1 MSYNLAPS
9 SRHRKVQARIALLF
23 ALIALALIVLP
34 TTSFAGTDAAGNVLT
49 TEADSTPSG
58 VEGDLY
64 WAGQSLNLDD
74 ASIGR
79 DIIAAGESLSIR
91 DCTVGGAVRLAART
105 IDIAKTAIDGSVT
118 VAGQHVVLNTGST
131 ANCFYA
137 AGETVALRGSAK
149 SAALAG
155 DTVTVDGTV
164 DGDVEVWADK
174 LILGKNARI
183 TGTVNA
189 HVSQDPERAEAL
201 RSGLSKSTEPKTRT
215 PLRSTTLSAASLPQR
230 FPPALSLS
238 CSSLSFRAQLPVR
251 RHAAS
256 ASHAAVGK
264 RSSGRDSRRSR
275 RPVAH
280 HLDCRPVA
288 RRRLMCGIIGIALVS
303 AAFTGTAIAR
313 MVGHNQNRYAMAAV
327 VVSPQVPSRD
337 FPSSATS
344 SAAWPLSLCSAT
356 LSRSSGATPT
366 SSPNRTPTRQDSPPP
381 SRQPPQKGQAP
392 LWWCEAT

>member
-1 MSYNLAPS
+1 MPYNLAPS

-34 TTSFAGTDAAGNVLT
+34 TTSFAGTDTAGNVLA

-155 DTVTVDGTV
+155 DTVTIDGTV

-183 TGTVNA
+183 TGTVSA
-189 HVSQDPERAEAL
+189 HVSQDPERAEGAQVGAL
-201 RSGLSKSTEPKTRT
+201 KIDRTENEDTSTVNDIIGGIVAAALSTGFVAILLELVFPRATASAAGMLHQHPTPLWVSGLLGTI
-215 PLRSTTLSAASLPQR
+215 AVV
-230 FPPALSLS
+230 PAVLLLIISIAGLSL
-238 CSSLSFRAQLPVR
+238 A
-251 RHAAS
+251 
-256 ASHAAVGK
+256 GT
-264 RSSGRDSRRSR
+264 
-275 RPVAH
+275 
-280 HLDCRPVA
+280 
-288 RRRLMCGIIGIALVS
+288 LMCAVIGIALVS
-303 AAFTGTAIAR
+303 TAFAGCAIAR

-327 VVSPQVPSRD
+327 GGVAAGALTGLTLIGDFISGVAFVFTLGYIIRIIWQNAHLKPQQP
-337 FPSSATS
+337 AN
-344 SAAWPLSLCSAT
+344 
-356 LSRSSGATPT
+356 TPGL
-366 SSPNRTPTRQDSPPP
+366 PT
-381 SRQPPQKGQAP
+381 A
-392 LWWCEAT
+392 

>member
-1 MSYNLAPS
+1 MPYNLAPS

-34 TTSFAGTDAAGNVLT
+34 TTSFAGTDTAGNVLT

-155 DTVTVDGTV
+155 DTVTIDGTV

-174 LILGKNARI
+174 LILGKNACI
-183 TGTVNA
+183 TGTVSA
-189 HVSQDPERAEAL
+189 HVSQDPERAEGAQVGAL
-201 RSGLSKSTEPKTRT
+201 KIDRTENENTSTVNDTIGGIVAAALSTCFIALLLELVFPRATASAAGMLHQRPTPLWVSGLLGTIAIVPTVLLLIISI
-215 PLRSTTLSAASLPQR
+215 AG
-230 FPPALSLS
+230 LSL
-238 CSSLSFRAQLPVR
+238 A
-251 RHAAS
+251 
-256 ASHAAVGK
+256 GT
-264 RSSGRDSRRSR
+264 
-275 RPVAH
+275 
-280 HLDCRPVA
+280 
-288 RRRLMCGIIGIALVS
+288 LMCAVIGIALVS
-303 AAFTGTAIAR
+303 TAFAGCAIAR

-327 VVSPQVPSRD
+327 GGVAAGALTGLPLIGDFISGVAFVFMLGYVIQIIWRNAHLKPQQP
-337 FPSSATS
+337 AN
-344 SAAWPLSLCSAT
+344 
-356 LSRSSGATPT
+356 TPGL
-366 SSPNRTPTRQDSPPP
+366 PT
-381 SRQPPQKGQAP
+381 A
-392 LWWCEAT
+392 

>member
-1 MSYNLAPS
+1 MPYNLAPS
-9 SRHRKVQARIALLF
+9 SRHRKVQERIALLF

-34 TTSFAGTDAAGNVLT
+34 TTSFAGTDTAGNVLT

-155 DTVTVDGTV
+155 DTVTIDGTV

-174 LILGKNARI
+174 LILGKNACI
-183 TGTVNA
+183 TGTVSA
-189 HVSQDPERAEAL
+189 HVSQDPERAEGAQVGAL
-201 RSGLSKSTEPKTRT
+201 KIDRTENENTSTVNDTIGGIVAAALSTCFIALLLELVFPRATASAAGMLHQRPTPLWVSGLLGTIAIVPTVLLLIISI
-215 PLRSTTLSAASLPQR
+215 AG
-230 FPPALSLS
+230 LSL
-238 CSSLSFRAQLPVR
+238 A
-251 RHAAS
+251 
-256 ASHAAVGK
+256 GT
-264 RSSGRDSRRSR
+264 
-275 RPVAH
+275 
-280 HLDCRPVA
+280 
-288 RRRLMCGIIGIALVS
+288 LMCAVIGIALVS
-303 AAFTGTAIAR
+303 TAFAGCAIAR

-327 VVSPQVPSRD
+327 GGVAAGALTGLPLIGDFISGVAFVFMLGYVIQIIWRNAHLKPQQP
-337 FPSSATS
+337 AN
-344 SAAWPLSLCSAT
+344 
-356 LSRSSGATPT
+356 TPGL
-366 SSPNRTPTRQDSPPP
+366 PT
-381 SRQPPQKGQAP
+381 A
-392 LWWCEAT
+392 

>member
-1 MSYNLAPS
+1 MPYNLAPS

-34 TTSFAGTDAAGNVLT
+34 TTSFAGTDTAGNVLA

-137 AGETVALRGSAK
+137 AGKTVALRGSAK

-155 DTVTVDGTV
+155 DTVTIDGTV

-174 LILGKNARI
+174 LILGKNACI
-183 TGTVNA
+183 TGTVSA
-189 HVSQDPERAEAL
+189 HVSQDPERAEGAQVGAL
-201 RSGLSKSTEPKTRT
+201 KIDRTENENTSTVNDTIGGIVAAALSTCFIALLLELVFPRATASAAGMLHQRPTPLWVSGLLGTIAIVPTVLLLIISI
-215 PLRSTTLSAASLPQR
+215 AG
-230 FPPALSLS
+230 LSL
-238 CSSLSFRAQLPVR
+238 A
-251 RHAAS
+251 
-256 ASHAAVGK
+256 GT
-264 RSSGRDSRRSR
+264 
-275 RPVAH
+275 
-280 HLDCRPVA
+280 
-288 RRRLMCGIIGIALVS
+288 LMCAVIGIALVS
-303 AAFTGTAIAR
+303 TAFAGCAIAR

-327 VVSPQVPSRD
+327 GGIVAGALTGLPLIGDFISGVAFVFMFGYVIQIIWRNAHLKPQ
-337 FPSSATS
+337 
-344 SAAWPLSLCSAT
+344 
-356 LSRSSGATPT
+356 
-366 SSPNRTPTRQDSPPP
+366 QDSNTPGLPT
-381 SRQPPQKGQAP
+381 A
-392 LWWCEAT
+392 

>member
-1 MSYNLAPS
+1 MPCNQVPS
-9 SRHRKVQARIALLF
+9 IRRHKAQARITILF
-23 ALIALALIVLP
+23 ALIALALTALP
-34 TTSFAGTDAAGNVLT
+34 TVSFAGTDTAGNVLA
-49 TEADSTPSG
+49 TEVDSTPSG
-58 VEGDLY
+58 IEGDLY

-155 DTVTVDGTV
+155 DTVTIDGTV
-164 DGDVEVWADK
+164 DGNVEVWADK

-189 HVSQDPERAEAL
+189 HVSQDPERAEGAQVGAL
-201 RSGLSKSTEPKTRT
+201 KIDRTENTSTVNDMIGGIVAAALSTCFVAILLELVFPRATASAAGMLHQHPMPLWVSGLLGTV
-215 PLRSTTLSAASLPQR
+215 AIA
-230 FPPALSLS
+230 PAVLLLIISIAGLSL
-238 CSSLSFRAQLPVR
+238 AG
-251 RHAAS
+251 A
-256 ASHAAVGK
+256 
-264 RSSGRDSRRSR
+264 
-275 RPVAH
+275 
-280 HLDCRPVA
+280 
-288 RRRLMCGIIGIALVS
+288 LMCSIIGIALVS

-313 MVGHNQNRYAMAAV
+313 MAGHNQNRFAMAAAGGIV
-327 VVSPQVPSRD
+327 AGALTALPLMGNFVSGVAFVFTLGYVIQIIWHNAHLKPQQP
-337 FPSSATS
+337 AN
-344 SAAWPLSLCSAT
+344 
-356 LSRSSGATPT
+356 TPEL
-366 SSPNRTPTRQDSPPP
+366 PT
-381 SRQPPQKGQAP
+381 A
-392 LWWCEAT
+392 

>member
-1 MSYNLAPS
+1 MPYNLAPS
-9 SRHRKVQARIALLF
+9 SRHRKVQERIALLF

-34 TTSFAGTDAAGNVLT
+34 TTSFAGTDTAGNVLT

-155 DTVTVDGTV
+155 DTVTIDGTV

-183 TGTVNA
+183 TGTVSA
-189 HVSQDPERAEAL
+189 HVSQDPERAEGAQVGAL
-201 RSGLSKSTEPKTRT
+201 KIDRTENEDTSTVNDIIGGIVAAALSTSFVAILLELVFPRATASAAGMLHQRPTPLWVSGLLGTIAIVPTVLLLIISI
-215 PLRSTTLSAASLPQR
+215 AG
-230 FPPALSLS
+230 LSL
-238 CSSLSFRAQLPVR
+238 A
-251 RHAAS
+251 
-256 ASHAAVGK
+256 GT
-264 RSSGRDSRRSR
+264 
-275 RPVAH
+275 
-280 HLDCRPVA
+280 
-288 RRRLMCGIIGIALVS
+288 LMCAVIGIALVS
-303 AAFTGTAIAR
+303 TAFAGCAIAR

-327 VVSPQVPSRD
+327 GGVAAGALTGLPLIGDFISGVAFVFTLGYVIQIIWRNAHLKPQQP
-337 FPSSATS
+337 AN
-344 SAAWPLSLCSAT
+344 
-356 LSRSSGATPT
+356 TPGL
-366 SSPNRTPTRQDSPPP
+366 PT
-381 SRQPPQKGQAP
+381 A
-392 LWWCEAT
+392 